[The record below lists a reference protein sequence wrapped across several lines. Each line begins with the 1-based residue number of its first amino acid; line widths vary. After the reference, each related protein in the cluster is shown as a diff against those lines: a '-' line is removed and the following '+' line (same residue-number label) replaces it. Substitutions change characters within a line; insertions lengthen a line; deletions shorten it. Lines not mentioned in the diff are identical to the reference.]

1 MAYNKVLYSYL
12 NKSLAQNKTFYKQT
26 TKGFMNTSRLKNR
39 LKINKNNK
47 NKINE
52 TD

>member
-12 NKSLAQNKTFYKQT
+12 KISLAQNKTFYKQT
-26 TKGFMNTSRLKNR
+26 TKGFMNTSRLK
-39 LKINKNNK
+39 INKNNK